1 MIRDEIIKVL
11 QSVTKDKDV
20 HLEIPEIE
28 DHGDYSSNIAMQIA
42 GRVKEPFDKAQGKQ
56 ESKRVKDKNQKIQ
69 KNHSPYTIHNTP
81 LQIAED
87 IVKKLRIDKELSK
100 VVEKIEVAGPG
111 FINFYLSRTVLASN
125 LEEVI
130 NKADKYGSSVLSKGK
145 TVVIDYSSPN
155 IAKAFGIGHLRSTI
169 IGQALYNLYSFLG
182 YKVIGDNH
190 LGDWGTQFG
199 VLLRQITKYKLLI
212 ANLTIDKLEELYV
225 DFHTKA
231 EEKPELWDEA
241 RAWFKKL
248 EEGDKKAREFWK
260 EIKEISLKEFERIY
274 KILGVKIDEAYGESF
289 YEDKMQDVISEV
301 RVKGLSKRSEGAE
314 IVELHGMPPAILV
327 KSDGTTTYYTRDL
340 ATIKFRIEKWNPDLI
355 IYEVGSEQ
363 KLHFQQVFET
373 ARILYW
379 LNGTELVHVAHGLIR
394 FASGKISTRK
404 GQTIKLE
411 QVLREAVH
419 RAQKIIEKS
428 KTSLPLSGQANR
440 SLSAKEKEEVSKA
453 VGIGAVKYFDLMHH
467 PESDIIFDWEKMFV
481 MEGNSAPYL
490 QYTFARTQSVLAKSQ
505 KKLKIDKLTNSLEIG
520 NWKLEINDEEA
531 KLLRSFIHFPE
542 IIEAAAT
549 NYSPNLLCNYLF
561 DLAQKYNN
569 FYSKHRILKKEDSEQ
584 WTVNS
589 KKTKTPNTEHR
600 TPNTSEFRLAL
611 TSATGQILK
620 TGLSLLGIGT
630 PERM

>member
-1 MIRDEIIKVL
+1 
-11 QSVTKDKDV
+11 
-20 HLEIPEIE
+20 
-28 DHGDYSSNIAMQIA
+28 
-42 GRVKEPFDKAQGKQ
+42 
-56 ESKRVKDKNQKIQ
+56 
-69 KNHSPYTIHNTP
+69 
-81 LQIAED
+81 
-87 IVKKLRIDKELSK
+87 
-100 VVEKIEVAGPG
+100 
-111 FINFYLSRTVLASN
+111 
-125 LEEVI
+125 
-130 NKADKYGSSVLSKGK
+130 
-145 TVVIDYSSPN
+145 
-155 IAKAFGIGHLRSTI
+155 
-169 IGQALYNLYSFLG
+169 
-182 YKVIGDNH
+182 
-190 LGDWGTQFG
+190 
-199 VLLRQITKYKLLI
+199 
-212 ANLTIDKLEELYV
+212 
-225 DFHTKA
+225 
-231 EEKPELWDEA
+231 
-241 RAWFKKL
+241 
-248 EEGDKKAREFWK
+248 
-260 EIKEISLKEFERIY
+260 SLKEFERIY

-490 QYTFARTQSVLAKSQ
+490 QYTVARTQSVLAKSKRVKEQ
-505 KKLKIDKLTNSLEIG
+505 ESKRYNNLAIEQFSNY
-520 NWKLEINDEEA
+520 NNEELL
-531 KLLRSFIHFPE
+531 LLRSFIHFPE

-561 DLAQKYNN
+561 DLAKRFNAFYNA
-569 FYSKHRILKKEDSEQ
+569 HRILEDDLVNQVNQDNQGKKNSINS
-584 WTVNS
+584 VNRLTQL
-589 KKTKTPNTEHR
+589 TKQT
-600 TPNTSEFRLAL
+600 FRVAL

-620 TGLSLLGIGT
+620 TGLNILGIDT
-630 PERM
+630 PPKM

>member
-1 MIRDEIIKVL
+1 
-11 QSVTKDKDV
+11 
-20 HLEIPEIE
+20 
-28 DHGDYSSNIAMQIA
+28 
-42 GRVKEPFDKAQGKQ
+42 
-56 ESKRVKDKNQKIQ
+56 
-69 KNHSPYTIHNTP
+69 
-81 LQIAED
+81 
-87 IVKKLRIDKELSK
+87 
-100 VVEKIEVAGPG
+100 
-111 FINFYLSRTVLASN
+111 
-125 LEEVI
+125 
-130 NKADKYGSSVLSKGK
+130 
-145 TVVIDYSSPN
+145 
-155 IAKAFGIGHLRSTI
+155 
-169 IGQALYNLYSFLG
+169 LG

-199 VLLRQITKYKLLI
+199 TLLYQISNSQLAI
-212 ANLTIDKLEELYV
+212 SNLNIDKLEELYV
-225 DFHTKA
+225 EFHKKA
-231 EEKPELWDEA
+231 EEKSELWDEA
-241 RAWFKKL
+241 RSWFRKL
-248 EEGDKKAREFWK
+248 EEGDKEARSIWKA
-260 EIKEISLKEFERIY
+260 IKEISLEEFERIY

-340 ATIKFRIEKWNPDLI
+340 ATIKFRKENWSPDLI

-453 VGIGAVKYFDLMHH
+453 VGIGAVIYFDLMHH

-481 MEGNSAPYL
+481 LEGNSAPYL
-490 QYTFARTQSVLAKSQ
+490 QYTYARTRSVLRNS
-505 KKLKIDKLTNSLEIG
+505 KLKTQNLKLSSVESSVLSF
-520 NWKLEINDEEA
+520 KLNAEELA
-531 KLLRSFIHFPE
+531 LMRSFIHFPE

-561 DLAQKYNN
+561 DLAQKFNN
-569 FYSKHRILKKEDSEQ
+569 FYNQHRILDKASGDK
-584 WTVNS
+584 S
-589 KKTKTPNTEHR
+589 KTQHTINYSPNTQV
-600 TPNTSEFRLAL
+600 FRLAL
-611 TSATGQILK
+611 TTATGQILK
-620 TGLSLLGIGT
+620 NGLNILGIDT
-630 PERM
+630 PSKM